1 MSKLN
6 GKTAIV
12 TGGASGIGLAIAEE
26 LMGKGVQVIAA
37 DINEEALEKAEEI
50 HELYKGQKVDVTEEE
65 QVANFVENVAKEYG
79 SIDYSFHVAG
89 AQKPGFIV
97 DQTLEDWNFTIQLV
111 LNGVFLFTKH
121 VGKKMKEQKYG
132 KMVNVS
138 SLNAHVPMFYGAA
151 YSSAKAAV
159 ENFTRNAALELSEYN
174 ININALLP
182 GLVATPLT
190 KSMTDNEEINNRFME
205 RIPAKRAGE
214 PSEIAKPAVFLASEE
229 ATYINGTSLV
239 VDGGWEITGYPDLR
253 V

>member
-1 MSKLN
+1 MTKFS
-6 GKTAIV
+6 GKTAII
-12 TGGASGIGLAIAEE
+12 TGGASGIGLAISKE
-26 LMGKGVQVIAA
+26 LMENGIQVVVA
-37 DINEEALEKAEEI
+37 DINKEAIDTNTKEN
-50 HELYKGQKVDVTEEE
+50 ELYEGEVVDVTNEE
-65 QVANFVENVAKEYG
+65 QVETFVNHVADKYG

-89 AQKPGFIV
+89 ANKSDLII
-97 DQTLEDWNFTIQLV
+97 DQTLEDWNFTVNLV

-121 VGKKMKEQKYG
+121 VGRKMKEQKHG

-159 ENFTRNAALELSEYN
+159 ENLTRNAALELSDYH
-174 ININALLP
+174 INVNAILP

-190 KSMTDNEEINNRFME
+190 KDMTDNEEINRRFME

-214 PSEIAKPAVFLASEE
+214 PSEIAKPAVFLVSDDAS
-229 ATYINGTSLV
+229 YINGTSLV
-239 VDGGWEITGYPDLR
+239 IDGGWEVTGYPDMR